1 MTTQNTGSNNGSNNI
16 LMCVLSY
23 FGIFAL
29 IPYFTQKDDAFIN
42 WHARQGLL
50 ITAAAIV
57 ISFILGVLSLVPAV
71 GVVASILSMLFSV
84 GVIVLSVFCIIQA
97 CNGRKWAVPGVAA
110 FLGKA

>member
-1 MTTQNTGSNNGSNNI
+1 
-16 LMCVLSY
+16 MCVLSY

-29 IPYFTQKDDAFIN
+29 IPYFTQKDDPFIN

-50 ITAAAIV
+50 ITAVAIV
-57 ISFILGVLSLVPAV
+57 ISFILGVLSLLPAI

-110 FLGKA
+110 FLGNP

>member
-1 MTTQNTGSNNGSNNI
+1 MTTQNNGSNNGSNNT

-57 ISFILGVLSLVPAV
+57 ISFTLGVLSLVPAV

-97 CNGRKWAVPGVAA
+97 CNGRKWAVPGVSA